1 MDVYRVSNGVSP
13 NPGKP
18 GSPDNFESNPELEP
32 RIKKTGVFGFEF
44 SLKKLFFPEFF
55 GIFRNFS
62 EFLGNFRKF
71 SVLLKKYFGLGMY
84 YVVRTSKISL
94 LYIHCALR
102 TSKDG
107 FLKKLNPE
115 PRTRPRREKV
125 RGPRTRRGQDF
136 PGFWKP

>member
-1 MDVYRVSNGVSP
+1 MEVVASSANLLVGLEALFLELDHVFIRVPTGVSP

-18 GSPDNFESNPELEP
+18 GSPDNFEPNPELEP
-32 RIKKTGVFGFEF
+32 RIEKTGVFGFEF

-94 LYIHCALR
+94 LYIHCVCPKTA
-102 TSKDG
+102 
-107 FLKKLNPE
+107 F
-115 PRTRPRREKV
+115 
-125 RGPRTRRGQDF
+125 
-136 PGFWKP
+136 

>member
-62 EFLGNFRKF
+62 EFFRIFRKF
-71 SVLLKKYFGLGMY
+71 SEIFRLVKKVLWPG
-84 YVVRTSKISL
+84 YVLCSTYVQ
-94 LYIHCALR
+94 
-102 TSKDG
+102 
-107 FLKKLNPE
+107 N
-115 PRTRPRREKV
+115 
-125 RGPRTRRGQDF
+125 
-136 PGFWKP
+136 